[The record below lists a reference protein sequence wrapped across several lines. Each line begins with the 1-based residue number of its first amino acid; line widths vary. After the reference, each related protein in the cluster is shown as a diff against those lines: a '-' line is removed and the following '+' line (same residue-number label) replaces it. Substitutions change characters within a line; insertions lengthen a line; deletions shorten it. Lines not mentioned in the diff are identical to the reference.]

1 MENRLR
7 ARLRRNATFGGVSEP
22 RPSAEPSG
30 GDGTAG
36 GRGRVGGRLG
46 GRGLSRRVVRVL
58 PAALVAVCWLGLVL
72 AATAWTTVLSADF
85 YGQALDRANAYD
97 RVYTEVL
104 PDPTVDDLL
113 ADLPVDSSLVTANLR
128 TVLPP
133 STVRGLTEEQI
144 DGIVRYLRADADDVP
159 FGADLRPILGN
170 VSALANRY
178 LAGELGAGTT
188 YQVESVQEFTAGVVD
203 ALDALARGD
212 APPSLPR
219 TRLTAQETDIVVDTI
234 LGRVPEEK
242 RAALAPPLRADLRS
256 GDLGGALTLV
266 AGEVFTGDEKAVAEL
281 SAHLVGGSRLDLGVS
296 LSDLRDEPAIT
307 AVDRLHDVSAAL
319 PYLCVALVAGV
330 LAGLTAVGVRARR
343 SGASPLRAVGIAL
356 LASGVVV
363 LGVGF
368 ALRAALPNPLAS
380 LAEPDSPLPPGA
392 SRVLADFGGHAYGDV
407 EGDYLRVTIWIMVV
421 GGVAAGLS
429 LLRSTST
436 RLDRL
441 SRPKRLAIVVP
452 AVVAVLVGV
461 TWASFPGAVADARQ
475 VCNGHARLCDRSY
488 DEVVYA
494 AAHNAMAN
502 SEDRFLGPAQDPS
515 IVHQLDLGVRAL
527 LVDAVRWSAPEK
539 VEQFLGTLSPDVRAA
554 LAPYTR
560 GAVSTRQGTWLCH
573 NLCQLGAT
581 DAVAQLR
588 GVGDWMRRNP
598 TEVVTVVVQDEVA
611 ATEIAGAVSQA
622 GLADLVATPPDRPD
636 GDWPTLGQ
644 MIADGRRLYVFTES
658 QDLPGTFLRNFYR
671 YASDTPFH
679 NTTPADL
686 DNCEAERGG
695 ADAPLLLVN
704 HWLTDAAPNRR
715 AALGSNAADAVV
727 KRAKLCQSERGRM
740 PTFVAA
746 DFVSTGGLLD
756 AVDALNGVAD

>member
-1 MENRLR
+1 M
-7 ARLRRNATFGGVSEP
+7 V
-22 RPSAEPSG
+22 
-30 GDGTAG
+30 
-36 GRGRVGGRLG
+36 
-46 GRGLSRRVVRVL
+46 
-58 PAALVAVCWLGLVL
+58 LVAVCWLGLVL
-72 AATAWTTVLSADF
+72 AATASTTVLSADF

-113 ADLPVDSSLVTANLR
+113 ADLPIDSSLVTANLR

-133 STVRGLTEEQI
+133 STVRGLTEQQI
-144 DGIVRYLRADADDVP
+144 DGIVGYLRAETDDVA

-170 VSALANRY
+170 VSAMANRY

-188 YQVESVQEFTAGVVD
+188 YRVESVQEFTEGVVA
-203 ALDALARGD
+203 ALDALKRGE

-219 TRLTAQETDIVVDTI
+219 TRLTAQEADIVVDAI
-234 LGRVPEEK
+234 LDRVPAGD
-242 RAALAPPLRADLRS
+242 RDALAPPLRAELRS

-266 AGEVFTGDEKAVAEL
+266 AGKVFTGDDKAVDEL
-281 SAHLVGGSRLDLGVS
+281 SAHLVDGVYLDLGVS
-296 LSDLRDEPAIT
+296 LSDLRDQRTIT
-307 AVDRLHDVSAAL
+307 VVDRLHDVSAAL
-319 PYLCVALVAGV
+319 PYICAVLGAGV
-330 LAGLTAVGVRARR
+330 LAGLTAVGLRARR
-343 SGASPLRAVGIAL
+343 RSASPVRAVGIAL
-356 LASGVVV
+356 LAAGAVA

-368 ALRAALPNPLAS
+368 ALRAALPNPLTP
-380 LAEPDSPLPPGA
+380 LAGPTSPLPPGA
-392 SRVLADFGGHAYGDV
+392 SRVLVDFGEHAYGDV
-407 EGDYLRVTIWIMVV
+407 EGDYLRFAIWTIVV

-429 LLRSTST
+429 LLRAAST

-441 SRPKRLAIVVP
+441 SRPRRLAIVVP
-452 AVVAVLVGV
+452 AVAAVLVGV
-461 TWASFPGAVADARQ
+461 TWASFPGAVADTRQ
-475 VCNGHARLCDRSY
+475 VCNGHAQLCDRSY

-527 LVDAVRWSAPEK
+527 LIDAVHWSAPEK
-539 VEQFLGTLSPDVRAA
+539 VEEFLGTLSPDVRAA

-560 GAVSTRQGTWLCH
+560 GAVSTRPGTWLCH

-581 DAVAQLR
+581 ASVTQLR
-588 GVGDWMRRNP
+588 EVGDWMWRNP

-611 ATEIAGAVSQA
+611 ATEIAGAVSAA
-622 GLADLVATPPDRPD
+622 GLADLVATPPDRPGD
-636 GDWPTLGQ
+636 DWPTLGE
-644 MIADGRRLYVFTES
+644 MIADGHRLYVFTES

-679 NTTPADL
+679 NTKPADL
-686 DNCEAERGG
+686 DNCKVERGDAG
-695 ADAPLLLVN
+695 APLLLVN

-727 KRAKLCQSERGRM
+727 ERAKRCQSERGRT
-740 PTFVAA
+740 PTFVAV
-746 DFVSTGGLLD
+746 DFVSTGSVLD
-756 AVDALNGVAD
+756 AVDTLNRVTD